1 MRSAEM
7 EVAGAGAAEI
17 EAGTE
22 RGGGA
27 VVGAEAGGELKGV
40 HMYFSCTVSSKALS
54 L

>member
-1 MRSAEM
+1 MPG
-7 EVAGAGAAEI
+7 VGVVEI
-17 EAGTE
+17 EAVTE
-22 RGGGA
+22 RCGGGA